1 MAKQKEAES
10 QNQNESIE
18 TTEKTLPKVSVVVI
32 DEVNKKEYPVDAEV
46 LETPDGL
53 VVLIQA
59 LPKLEVPQTE
69 EVQLP
74 TKTPAEKAKERLE
87 RRQQEEDE
95 KVAEIARKKSEEE
108 KKKSGQEEEETESDE
123 Q

>member
-10 QNQNESIE
+10 QSQNELIV

-69 EVQLP
+69 DVQLP
-74 TKTPAEKAKERLE
+74 TKTPAEKAQERLE

-95 KVAEIARKKSEEE
+95 KVAEIARKKAEEE
-108 KKKSGQEEEETESDE
+108 KKKSGEEEESTESDE